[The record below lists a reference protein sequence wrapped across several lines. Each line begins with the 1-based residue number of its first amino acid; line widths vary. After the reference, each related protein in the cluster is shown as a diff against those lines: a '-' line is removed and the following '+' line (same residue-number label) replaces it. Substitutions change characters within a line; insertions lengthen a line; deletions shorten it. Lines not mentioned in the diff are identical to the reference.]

1 MNVKKYLP
9 VVPLAVVLIFFGSIA
24 QAQSD
29 AYPNKPIKF
38 VVGFAA
44 GSACG
49 FAAVG
54 ADSVSGVAK

>member
-1 MNVKKYLP
+1 MKGFWGGGGF
-9 VVPLAVVLIFFGSIA
+9 ATGSVDG
-24 QAQSD
+24 SGG
-29 AYPNKPIKF
+29 
-38 VVGFAA
+38 GFAA